1 MRPRSDLQQAACRLR
16 LAACPYRVRLNP
28 GRNSPYYYVYETC
41 TGGRSQSARGFRV
54 DREGD
59 LGELVELLLAAQR
72 KLLRGGPGLD
82 WRGLHLASGEQPS
95 PDCGPLQTWG

>member
-16 LAACPYRVRLNP
+16 LAACPYRVRLHP

-54 DREGD
+54 DR
-59 LGELVELLLAAQR
+59 
-72 KLLRGGPGLD
+72 
-82 WRGLHLASGEQPS
+82 
-95 PDCGPLQTWG
+95 